1 MKLRASLIVGTA
13 AFVLSGSFPARAE
26 EKFSATAEAWS
37 QQLVDGHLSAG
48 EKLVAD
54 RLAAAPTDD
63 EARLALGVTQ
73 TLEAVQGLMQSLY
86 RYGLDPVWAEQLPF
100 VRLPVPKN
108 PKPEALTNEAF
119 REMLATFATDL
130 EKAEKTLARIKSADV
145 KLPLLIG
152 SYRLDFD
159 GDGTATEQEAFWQV
173 LNAVASAG
181 ITKESASEFVIMADK
196 GDVHWLRGYCH
207 VLQSLCEMYL
217 AYDTQPSHDRV
228 AQLFFPHADVKNPI
242 VTAERNPNDMVGNIL
257 DVVAFVHL
265 VQLPVAEPERLKR
278 AHEHLLAVIDQSRES
293 WKAIQ
298 AEIDDD
304 LEWIPA
310 PQQKNCVI
318 QGARITPEMVEG
330 WHAALAEAE
339 KVLKGEKLAPF
350 WRGGT
355 KGLNIKRIFTE
366 PTTFDLVLWI
376 QGSAAQPYLD
386 EGEITDAELWRDIT
400 RGFQGQLFFFAIWVN

>member
-1 MKLRASLIVGTA
+1 MKLRASLIVGIA

-159 GDGTATEQEAFWQV
+159 GDGTATEQEAFW
-173 LNAVASAG
+173 
-181 ITKESASEFVIMADK
+181 
-196 GDVHWLRGYCH
+196 
-207 VLQSLCEMYL
+207 
-217 AYDTQPSHDRV
+217 
-228 AQLFFPHADVKNPI
+228 
-242 VTAERNPNDMVGNIL
+242 
-257 DVVAFVHL
+257 
-265 VQLPVAEPERLKR
+265 
-278 AHEHLLAVIDQSRES
+278 
-293 WKAIQ
+293 
-298 AEIDDD
+298 
-304 LEWIPA
+304 
-310 PQQKNCVI
+310 
-318 QGARITPEMVEG
+318 
-330 WHAALAEAE
+330 
-339 KVLKGEKLAPF
+339 
-350 WRGGT
+350 
-355 KGLNIKRIFTE
+355 
-366 PTTFDLVLWI
+366 
-376 QGSAAQPYLD
+376 
-386 EGEITDAELWRDIT
+386 
-400 RGFQGQLFFFAIWVN
+400 